1 MDNKQITKN
10 VRAAFIAAAMLV
22 LTTLPAAADTV
33 SVVTQVLIPVPV
45 LPAVVPEIT
54 AADLP
59 TVDLSSLP
67 GIDTSEWT
75 STVDSITV
83 ARTAV
88 NAVMTEAQDRVT
100 AEISHAAAR
109 MGQTRSVINNVR
121 ARVGSPLSD
130 VQARDGETTYTA
142 YAIASDSVNAIQF
155 SMAYLRGLSR
165 LGGVG
170 LDLTFVF
177 LGLGWVVVV
186 NLLDVSLRAA
196 IALVKFI
203 STVIDGVVN
212 LVNTVLSLISA
223 IMDIINIVTGP
234 FT

>member
-1 MDNKQITKN
+1 MDNKQTAKN
-10 VRAAFIAAAMLV
+10 VRAAFIAVAMLM
-22 LTTLPAAADTV
+22 LTTVPAAADTV

-59 TVDLSSLP
+59 TVDLSGMS
-67 GIDTSEWT
+67 GIDTSEWD
-75 STVDSITV
+75 STIDSITA
-83 ARTAV
+83 ARTIV
-88 NAVMTEAQDRVT
+88 NAVMTDAQDRVT
-100 AEISHAAAR
+100 TEISHASAR
-109 MGQTRSVINNVR
+109 MGQARSVVNNVR
-121 ARVGSPLSD
+121 ARVGSPMTD
-130 VQARDGETTYTA
+130 IHARDGETTYTA
-142 YAIASDSVNAIQF
+142 YSIAYDSVNAIQF

-196 IALVKFI
+196 IALVKVI
-203 STVIDGVVN
+203 SNVIDGIIKI
-212 LVNTVLSLISA
+212 VNTILNLISA